1 MDYTKTH
8 KCSNMA
14 SPVTKVG
21 INCNNAVYKSSVSTF
36 FDYVKIKLIFAL
48 RRPKFE
54 NCLSD
59 KYILQCRY
67 RSKLLRSKEIFITG
81 SIC

>member
-1 MDYTKTH
+1 MDYTKAH

-21 INCNNAVYKSSVSTF
+21 INCNNAVSTF